1 MENNKEKKQSK
12 GRRKIEINKISKKSS
27 LNVTFSK
34 RRQGLFNKACE
45 FCVLSS
51 AKMAI
56 ITFSPGGKTFTFGHP
71 SADAI
76 LNRHLTGNS
85 TSVEGFWW
93 DEQSI
98 ESLDLEELNQYV
110 ESMEVLRKLVALKV
124 DEMEKGSDQSLSDFL
139 AMDSNSLLDASASS
153 EAANIE

>member
-1 MENNKEKKQSK
+1 MSHSQSAA
-12 GRRKIEINKISKKSS
+12 RVSS
-27 LNVTFSK
+27 IRLATVL
-34 RRQGLFNKACE
+34 QGNL
-45 FCVLSS
+45 
-51 AKMAI
+51 
-56 ITFSPGGKTFTFGHP
+56 
-71 SADAI
+71 
-76 LNRHLTGNS
+76 
-85 TSVEGFWW
+85 VEGFWW

-124 DEMEKGSDQSLSDFL
+124 DEMEKGSDQSPSDFL